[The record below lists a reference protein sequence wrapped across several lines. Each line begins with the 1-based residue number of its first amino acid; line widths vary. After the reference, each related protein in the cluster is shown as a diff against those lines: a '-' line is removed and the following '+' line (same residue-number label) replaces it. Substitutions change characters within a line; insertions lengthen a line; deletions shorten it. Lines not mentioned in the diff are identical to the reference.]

1 MNKQKCNQYY
11 DLEAIRFKEF
21 YNVNI
26 EKFPAYIDL
35 PTHISFFQGISLKDI
50 LAVENK
56 RFVITSDINNLY
68 VWGCN
73 KSEKFN
79 KTKENKNIIFKPYLI
94 FSGYNTTN
102 ELYNDANNLNNEI
115 CILECKIF

>member
-1 MNKQKCNQYY
+1 
-11 DLEAIRFKEF
+11 
-21 YNVNI
+21 
-26 EKFPAYIDL
+26 
-35 PTHISFFQGISLKDI
+35 
-50 LAVENK
+50 VENK